1 MADYKETIARLRAD
15 KKKLQADLKAARAT
29 GASKETKEG
38 LKRGKRMTKAH
49 IASIRKNRQ
58 ADRALTKAKR
68 QTDRAVKKET
78 RRQSR

>member
-29 GASKETKEG
+29 GASKQTKEG
-38 LKRGKRMTKAH
+38 LKRGKQMTKAG
-49 IASIRKNRQ
+49 IKEVQARRQ
-58 ADRALTKAKR
+58 ADRASTKG
-68 QTDRAVKKET
+68 

>member
-29 GASKETKEG
+29 GASKQTKEG
-38 LKRGKRMTKAH
+38 LKRGKQMTKAG
-49 IASIRKNRQ
+49 IKEVQARRQ

-68 QTDRAVKKET
+68 QADRASTKT

>member
-29 GASKETKEG
+29 GASKETKKG
-38 LKRGKRMTKAH
+38 LKRDKQMTSAGIKEVKAVRQANRAATKA
-49 IASIRKNRQ
+49 RRQ
-58 ADRALTKAKR
+58 VDRA
-68 QTDRAVKKET
+68 